1 MNIARIAALG
11 VTVLAGGVAFFLM
24 SSGPKQSAPAVV
36 EVVKAPP
43 PLEMDGVLVA
53 TRDIGFG
60 AVLNEPDMSWQE
72 WPKGKVPV
80 GLIRKSER
88 PNAIADLKGAVMRGN
103 FSANEPLRPE
113 KIIKGQNAGFMS
125 AMLSQGSRAVAINI
139 DSQGATTA
147 GGFILPNDRVDII
160 RTYRD
165 EDAAKSGSGEVF
177 ASETILSNVRVL
189 AIGQNVEERKNGE
202 KVVVGSNAT
211 LELDARQAEMIVLA
225 QRVGQLSL
233 VLRAMVDSAKPGEGG
248 ATTNVEPGG
257 GADRSMTIVRFGVPS
272 QSRGK

>member
-1 MNIARIAALG
+1 MNIARVAALG

-36 EVVKAPP
+36 EVVKAAPP
-43 PLEMDGVLVA
+43 VETDGVLVA

-72 WPKGKVPV
+72 WPKNKVPP
-80 GLIRKSER
+80 GLIRKSEK
-88 PNAIADLKGAVMRGN
+88 PNAITELKGAVMRGN
-103 FSANEPLRPE
+103 FTVNEPFRPD
-113 KIIKGQNAGFMS
+113 KIIKGANAGFMS

-211 LELDARQAEMIVLA
+211 LELDPRQAELIVLA
-225 QRVGQLSL
+225 QRIGQLSL
-233 VLRAMVDSAKPGEGG
+233 VLRAMIDSAKPGEGG
-248 ATTNVEPGG
+248 AITTVETSS
-257 GADRSMTIVRFGVPS
+257 ADRSMTIVRFGVPS
-272 QSRGK
+272 QARGK

>member
-1 MNIARIAALG
+1 MNIARVAALG
-11 VTVLAGGVAFFLM
+11 VTVLAGGVAFLLM
-24 SSGPKQSAPAVV
+24 SNGPKPSAPAVI
-36 EVVKAPP
+36 EVVKAAPP
-43 PLEMDGVLVA
+43 VEMDAVLVA

-60 AVLNEPDMSWQE
+60 AVLNEPDMTWQE
-72 WPKGKVPV
+72 WPKGKVPPGMV
-80 GLIRKSER
+80 RKSEK
-88 PNAIADLKGAVMRGN
+88 PNAIADLKGAVIRGN
-103 FSANEPLRPE
+103 FSANEPFRQE
-113 KIIKGQNAGFMS
+113 KIIKGANAGFMS

-165 EDAAKSGSGEVF
+165 EEAAKSGSGEVF

-211 LELDARQAEMIVLA
+211 LELDPRQAELIVLA
-225 QRVGQLSL
+225 QRIGQLSL
-233 VLRAMVDSAKPGEGG
+233 VLRAMVDSAKPGEAA
-248 ATTNVEPGG
+248 ATNQSEPNS
-257 GADRSMTIVRFGVPS
+257 AERSMTIVRFGVPS
-272 QSRGK
+272 QARGK